1 MAASFPSRKR
11 PTAIEGRFKVP
22 FLWDHNSILK
32 QRVDAAKKASFPNKR
47 AYYVTV
53 LRQLLS
59 EDELKYSVRVDDA
72 GKPLIWI
79 TTFKTN

>member
-1 MAASFPSRKR
+1 MFRYRKR
-11 PTAIEGRFKVP
+11 RPRCKAGFKVP
-22 FLWDHNSILK
+22 FLWDHNAIFKERIDLT
-32 QRVDAAKKASFPNKR
+32 KKVSFPNKR

-59 EDELKYSVRVDDA
+59 QDELKYSVRVDEA

-79 TTFKTN
+79 TTFKTK